1 MNILIWSYWVH
12 HVSLRQL
19 VMQVMLCPKN
29 IWIRHCQL
37 YFFNSHIILP
47 KSPLRHW
54 QEERYPQILVHPFFF
69 FILVFFHDHSRIT
82 GLQGKRGGI
91 FLTPHYHFH
100 PFHRHFD
107 ISRAITA
114 ESSLLHIASSR
125 NRTGNL

>member
-1 MNILIWSYWVH
+1 MR
-12 HVSLRQL
+12 SLQGFY
-19 VMQVMLCPKN
+19 P
-29 IWIRHCQL
+29 IYAHEH
-37 YFFNSHIILP
+37 FNMELLGPPCLSKTSCYAGNASHIILP